1 MPTYSKGTLTEFC
14 DINQNVIAVGDKL
27 RAEDGS
33 LWTINRYLQA
43 VPDGPGHCINK
54 LAAFVHQYKPV
65 ILDDEKP
72 AKAEAP
78 KVEAPKVETPKVE
91 ESPVVIEPAVP
102 EGADD
107 DNRAWLLQN
116 MLDQELVDEL
126 RARGFTVTA
135 KKTIVIEL

>member
-1 MPTYSKGTLTEFC
+1 MPTYAKGTLTEFY
-14 DINQNVIAVGDKL
+14 DVNQNVIAVGDKL

-78 KVEAPKVETPKVE
+78 KVE
-91 ESPVVIEPAVP
+91 ESPVVIEPVIP

-116 MLDQELVDEL
+116 MSDQDLVDEL

>member
-1 MPTYSKGTLTEFC
+1 MPTYAKGTLTEFY
-14 DINQNVIAVGDKL
+14 DVNQNVIAVGDKL

-78 KVEAPKVETPKVE
+78 KVE
-91 ESPVVIEPAVP
+91 ESPVVIEPAIP

-116 MLDQELVDEL
+116 MSDQELVDEL